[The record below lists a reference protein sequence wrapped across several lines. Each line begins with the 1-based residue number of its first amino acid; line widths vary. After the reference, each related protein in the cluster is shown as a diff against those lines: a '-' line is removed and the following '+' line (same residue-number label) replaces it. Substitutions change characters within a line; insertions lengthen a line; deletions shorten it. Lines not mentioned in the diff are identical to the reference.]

1 MRQWAQTPISVKDS
15 SNMTLQ
21 ENLVTYAP
29 DGLCFLAS
37 CLLFLGYQYFIKWKS
52 RNNPVETVQGISS
65 LARAIW
71 VRRVMEQDRDILTV
85 QTLRNSTMAA
95 TFMASTAILLTVGVL
110 TLSGQSDKLKITW
123 HLLDYF
129 GGVHESLMPLKLILI
144 LLDLFSAFFLFAS
157 SIRLYNDVGY
167 MINARC
173 CIEEKH
179 TASPKVVATP
189 MVSAQLN
196 RAGDHY
202 RMGMRGFYGMLPLVF
217 WIFGPFFLLMATVIV
232 VIILYHLDR
241 TYTVEHNFHQE
252 QMDMYC
258 LFSEDYCV
266 LDEND
271 KE

>member
-1 MRQWAQTPISVKDS
+1 
-15 SNMTLQ
+15 MTLP
-21 ENLVTYAP
+21 NTLVMYAP

-37 CLLFLGYQYFIKWKS
+37 AAIFLGYQYFIKWKS

-123 HLLDYF
+123 HVLDYF
-129 GGVHESLMPLKLILI
+129 GDRHENLMPVKLILI

-173 CIEEKH
+173 CIEQGKV
-179 TASPKVVATP
+179 ASPRVVATQ

-217 WIFGPFFLLMATVIV
+217 WIFGPLFLLLATVIV
-232 VIILYHLDR
+232 VVILYFLDR
-241 TYTVEHNFHQE
+241 TYTVEKNFHQE
-252 QMDMYC
+252 RIDMYC
-258 LFSEDYCV
+258 LFSEDYCL
-266 LDEND
+266 LDED
-271 KE
+271 EKA